1 MGLMSYLAV
10 MGGGALG
17 VGARM
22 ALSSFIAGR
31 FGELFPWGTIVVNI
45 SGCFIIGLFAGL
57 SGPDGPLLL
66 PPWVRQFVM
75 LGLLGGYTTYSSF
88 SLQTILLL
96 QDGQFPA
103 ALGNIFGTLLLC
115 LAATWSGLFLAQV
128 ISRLP

>member
-45 SGCFIIGLFAGL
+45 SGCFVIGLFAGL
-57 SGPDGPLLL
+57 SGPDGPLFL

-96 QDGQFPA
+96 QDGQFSA